1 MKARLKKRTGP
12 TGISLTLGSFDAISF
27 NLYVFP
33 PVNLSSLYCKLLY
46 SKSIVC
52 GLEKPAQ
59 RYYKSVVFL
68 DVLALRRKIKWQLH
82 LQT

>member
-27 NLYVFP
+27 NLFP
-33 PVNLSSLYCKLLY
+33 PVNLSSLYCKLPY

-52 GLEKPAQ
+52 GLEKPVQ